1 MSEVTAENE
10 AESLTE
16 APPLESAS
24 PTLEEHGG
32 QLVGQVLAKHGVKF
46 LFTLCGGH
54 ISPILTGAEE
64 QGVRIIDVRHEVTAV
79 FAADAMAR
87 LSGIPGVAA
96 VTAGPGITNTIT
108 ALKNAEMAQSPVVL
122 LGGATPTLLMGRGSL
137 QDIDQKSLVR
147 PHVKWMKQVRKVKD
161 IVPTLEEAFHR
172 AQSDVPGP
180 VFVELP
186 IDTLYPETLIREQ
199 TAGQTPQ
206 GSSISSRAI
215 RWYINRHMNRLF
227 ADKNKF
233 QAKPPRLP
241 QFPTANLNQITK
253 VRDAL
258 LQAEKPVFIVGTG
271 AMLQPRKADVLATA
285 IKQLGVPTFLSGMA
299 RGLLGKDP
307 LHIRHKRS
315 KALKDADLVLMAG
328 VPNDFRMGYGQA
340 IPQSATLISISR
352 SNKEM
357 TQNRRPTIGIQ
368 ADPCDAL
375 IDLANFWNEASDR
388 WSDWHATLI
397 ERNDAREQEIL
408 SKAEVE
414 TDHCNPVNLCIE
426 LEKVVGD
433 NSILVGD
440 GGDFVGTASYIVRPR
455 KPLNWLDPGAFGTLG
470 AGAGFA
476 LAAQL
481 HNPEAEVWLLYG
493 DGSAGY
499 SIAEFDT
506 FARHNLPVIAVVGTD
521 GGWTQIAREQVEILG
536 TPLGTELAMTAY
548 HDVAKGYGAEGL
560 LVQKDDDLQE
570 AFETAQN
577 RSKSG
582 VPVLV
587 NAWIGSTDF
596 RKGSISM

>member
-1 MSEVTAENE
+1 MSNNQNSNQQVENNDN
-10 AESLTE
+10 T
-16 APPLESAS
+16 
-24 PTLEEHGG
+24 HGG
-32 QLVGQVLAKHGVKF
+32 QLVGKVLARHGVKF

-64 QGVRIIDVRHEVTAV
+64 NGIRVIDVRHEVTAV
-79 FAADAMAR
+79 FAADATAR

-96 VTAGPGITNTIT
+96 VTAGPGLTNTIT

-137 QDIDQKSLVR
+137 QDIDQKSLIK
-147 PHVKWMKQVRKVKD
+147 PHVKWMKQVRHVRD
-161 IVPTLEEAFHR
+161 IVPALEQAFYI

-186 IDTLYPETLIREQ
+186 IDTLYSEPLIREQ
-199 TAGQTPQ
+199 TAGQTPK
-206 GSSISSRAI
+206 GTSISSRAI
-215 RWYINRHMNRLF
+215 RWYIARHLRNLF

-233 QAKPPRLP
+233 QPKPPRLP
-241 QFPTANLNQITK
+241 QYPTADLKQITQI
-253 VRDAL
+253 RDAL
-258 LQAEKPVFIVGTG
+258 LQAKNPVIVVGTG
-271 AMLQPRKADVLATA
+271 AMQQPRKASVLADA
-285 IKQLGVPTFLSGMA
+285 LNQLGVPTFLSGMA
-299 RGLLGKDP
+299 RGLLGKNP

-315 KALKDADLVLMAG
+315 NALKESDLVLLAG
-328 VPNDFRMGYGQA
+328 VPCDFRMGYGQT
-340 IPQSATLISISR
+340 IPSNANYISINR
-352 SNKEM
+352 SKKELNL
-357 TQNRRPTIGIQ
+357 NRRPNIGVL

-375 IDLANFWNEASDR
+375 IDLANFWNEPDDVWR
-388 WSDWHATLI
+388 DWHDQLKV
-397 ERNDAREQEIL
+397 RNDARDAEIAL
-408 SKAEVE
+408 QGDLE
-414 TDHCNPVNLCIE
+414 TEHCNPINVCLQ
-426 LEKVVGD
+426 LEKTIGE
-433 NSILVGD
+433 NSILIGD
-440 GGDFVGTASYIVRPR
+440 GGDFVSTASYIVRPR

-476 LAAQL
+476 LAAKL
-481 HNPEAEVWLLYG
+481 HNPGAEVWLLYG

-506 FARHNLPVIAVVGTD
+506 FTRHNLPIIAVVGTD

-536 TPLGTELAMTAY
+536 TALGTELAMTAY

-560 LVQKDDDLQE
+560 LVQHDDDLQE
-570 AFETAQN
+570 AFETAQS
-577 RSKSG
+577 RSRSG

>member
-1 MSEVTAENE
+1 MVNDQQIAEEVSQQGTTNNR
-10 AESLTE
+10 SKDQ
-16 APPLESAS
+16 S
-24 PTLEEHGG
+24 HGG
-32 QLVGQVLAKHGVKF
+32 QLVGQVLARHGVKF

-54 ISPILTGAEE
+54 ISPILTGSEE
-64 QGVRIIDVRHEVTAV
+64 NGIRVIDVRHEVTAV

-96 VTAGPGITNTIT
+96 VTAGPGLTNTIT

-137 QDIDQKSLVR
+137 QDIDQKSLIK
-147 PHVKWMKQVRKVKD
+147 PHVKWMQQVRRVRD
-161 IVPTLEEAFHR
+161 IVPALEEAFYV

-186 IDTLYPETLIREQ
+186 IDTLYPEYLIREQ
-199 TAGQTPQ
+199 AAEQTPK
-206 GSSISSRAI
+206 GTSISSRAI
-215 RWYINRHMNRLF
+215 RWYIQRHLRNLF
-227 ADKNKF
+227 ADKNRF
-233 QAKPPRLP
+233 QPKPPRLP
-241 QFPTANLNQITK
+241 QYPSADLKQITTI
-253 VRDAL
+253 RDAL

-271 AMLQPRKADVLATA
+271 AMMQPRKANVLAA
-285 IKQLGVPTFLSGMA
+285 ALRQLGVPTFLSGMA

-315 KALKDADLVLMAG
+315 KALKEADLVLLAG
-328 VPNDFRMGYGQA
+328 VPCDFRLGYGNTIPSNANYIA
-340 IPQSATLISISR
+340 INR
-352 SNKEM
+352 SKKELNL
-357 TQNRRPTIGIQ
+357 NRRPNIGVL

-375 IDLANFWNEASDR
+375 IDLANFWNEPEGV
-388 WSDWHATLI
+388 WSQWHQTLI
-397 ERNDAREQEIL
+397 ERNNARDREIV
-408 SKAEVE
+408 SQAELE
-414 TDHCNPVNLCIE
+414 TEHCNPVQLCIE
-426 LEKVVGD
+426 LETAIGE
-433 NSILVGD
+433 NSIIIGD

-476 LAAQL
+476 LAAKL
-481 HNPEAEVWLLYG
+481 HNPDAEVWLLYG

-521 GGWTQIAREQVEILG
+521 GGWTQIAREQVDILG
-536 TPLGTELAMTAY
+536 TALGTELAMTAY
-548 HDVAKGYGAEGL
+548 HDVAKGYGADGL
-560 LVQKDDDLQE
+560 LVQNDDDLLE
-570 AFETAQN
+570 AFETAQS

-582 VPVLV
+582 TPVLV